1 MVKYKGG
8 RISCQK
14 RKRGKR
20 HVFKNDDLSVLWKLW
35 LWFYKREMW
44 FLPDRSSGHGV
55 CVHRYYVFWLW
66 WEKKWEEEIFE
77 KFVKPSPLYSP
88 AKRAALP
95 DYKLMEAAEFNPPTA
110 GGVRCPRCGST
121 QIQMVPRKWSLL
133 TGFLTNK
140 VDRVCVN
147 CKRKF

>member
-1 MVKYKGG
+1 MSSMLVCP
-8 RISCQK
+8 SCGNIGSCFTNNK
-14 RKRGKR
+14 CG
-20 HVFKNDDLSVLWKLW
+20 LC
-35 LWFYKREMW
+35 
-44 FLPDRSSGHGV
+44 GV
-55 CVHRYYVFWLW
+55 DVVDTGYQLQDIWHFNYDE
-66 WEKKWEEEIFE
+66 EKKWEEEIFE

-121 QIQMVPRKWSLL
+121 QIQMVPRKWSPL

-147 CKRKF
+147 CKKKF